1 MSFTKPKGK
10 HMLVISLVAVLF
22 IPFIYSALFAL
33 SVWDPYGRVERLPV
47 AFVTEDTGAMQGDK
61 QVNIGAEL
69 AAKLKQSKSF
79 KWEFVSAK
87 EAQEGVKNEKYYMAL
102 FIPKDFSARSVGLLD
117 SQKKLDIRYL
127 TNQSRDYVADLI
139 TSTGAKTI
147 ASRLNTE
154 ITQKYLEVIF
164 EKLDGFKDKLGT
176 AVDGSG
182 KLLDGSQA
190 MGAGLEKLNGGL
202 NKLVAGEK
210 TMGSK
215 VSFAYGQFGQ
225 LTRGLGVLTA
235 KLGEFN
241 AGQTQLGA
249 GIAAAK
255 NGAEQLAAN
264 GARLSEGLDK
274 LSGGLSVADSALQEA
289 TRKANDPQNDI
300 KLDLLKGGSAR
311 VSDSLGQLT
320 AGSGKIAD
328 ALGKMN
334 AGVPSAAELEAA
346 KKSVQGSSVELSFS
360 EKMKLVRD
368 IKAEAK
374 SLNGNYVKKLASTG
388 AFAKL
393 DKSEQEELLNA
404 IYEVQDENLTA
415 TLGTAQRLIGK
426 KIKEKSGAAKERVT
440 KLVDGL
446 SKIRAGLDG
455 GLYDGANKLHA
466 GLTELTNKYTQLDNG
481 VNQLIGT
488 TRDSRTSINKLAGG
502 ISQLT
507 AGSQTLTNGFSRY
520 YDGVTKLDAGLG
532 KMAEGSNKLMA
543 GGSLLQGGAAKA
555 DAGASHFQSEFFGK
569 LIAGIGTMQDGTV
582 KLHDGSLKLLDGNG
596 KVVDGLTQLHTG
608 LANGKQQLEQ
618 SQVSPAA
625 AELLSNPIEL
635 TKDTSKADVF
645 GVSSLTYQV
654 PLGLYLAA
662 LALMLVYPLVGTDLS
677 ASFGVSALG
686 GADAQEAALTAPTAI
701 DVFKRK
707 FGLLAMHA
715 VLTALITGVALQAFL
730 HIPVAQLLPLYT
742 LLVLTALAYVMFIA
756 CCTLV
761 LGNVGKFV
769 VLLFFIVQLSVS
781 GGTFPIETTNGIYE
795 FLNKLMPLT
804 YIMKGLNYCLFDST
818 LSAHLTS
825 ALIYTSCMF
834 VTFSGLLYLGYKLA
848 EKREEL

>member
-1 MSFTKPKGK
+1 MSFNKLKGK

-47 AFVTEDTGAMQGDK
+47 AFVTEDAGAMQGDK
-61 QVNIGAEL
+61 QVNIGSEL

-87 EAQEGVKNEKYYMAL
+87 EAQDGVKNEKYYMAL
-102 FIPKDFSARSVGLLD
+102 FIPKDFSARSIGLLD
-117 SQKKLDIRYL
+117 SQKKLGIRYL

-147 ASRLNTE
+147 AFRLNTE

-164 EKLDGFKDKLGT
+164 EKLTGFKDKLGT

-182 KLLDGSQA
+182 KLLEGSQA
-190 MGAGLEKLNGGL
+190 MGAGLEKLSGGL
-202 NKLVAGEK
+202 DKLAAGEK
-210 TMGSK
+210 TMRNK
-215 VSFAYGQFGQ
+215 VGFAYGQFGQ
-225 LTRGLGVLTA
+225 LTGGLGTLNA

-241 AGQTQLGA
+241 AGQSQLNA
-249 GIAAAK
+249 GIATAK

-264 GARLSEGLDK
+264 GAKLSEGLGK
-274 LSGGLSVADSALQEA
+274 LSGGLSLTDAALQEA
-289 TRKANDPQNDI
+289 TRKANNPQNDA
-300 KLDLLKGGSAR
+300 KLSALKGGSAR

-320 AGSGKIAD
+320 DGSAKIAS
-328 ALGKMN
+328 ALGQMN
-334 AGVPSAAELEAA
+334 AGVPSAAELQEA
-346 KKSVQGSSVELSFS
+346 KKAAQGSSVSLSFS
-360 EKMKLVRD
+360 EQMKIVRE
-368 IKAEAK
+368 IKAESR
-374 SLNGNYVKKLASTG
+374 SLNSNYASKLASTK

-393 DKSEQEELLNA
+393 DKAEQQEILNA
-404 IYEVQDENLTA
+404 IYEVQEENLTT
-415 TLGTAQRLIGK
+415 TLGTAQRLISK
-426 KIKEKSGAAKERVT
+426 KIKEKAEAAKERVN
-440 KLVDGL
+440 KLIDGM

-455 GLYDGANKLHA
+455 GLYEGANKLHA
-466 GLTELTNKYTQLDNG
+466 GLNELTSKYTQLDG
-481 VNQLIGT
+481 GINQLIGA
-488 TRDSRTSINKLAGG
+488 TRDSRASINKLADGIAQLNSGG
-502 ISQLT
+502 
-507 AGSQTLTNGFSRY
+507 QTLTNGFSRY

-532 KMAEGSNKLMA
+532 KLAAGSNKLTA
-543 GGSLLQGGAAKA
+543 GGTLLQGGVAKL
-555 DAGASHFQSEFFGK
+555 DAGAHRFQSEFFGK
-569 LIAGIGTMQDGTV
+569 LIAGIGSMQDGTV
-582 KLHDGSLKLLDGNG
+582 KLHDGSMKLLDGNG

-608 LANGKQQLEQ
+608 LANGKQQLDQ
-618 SQVSPAA
+618 SQASPAA

-635 TKDTSKADVF
+635 VKDTSKADVF

-662 LALMLVYPLVGTDLS
+662 LALMLVYPLVGTGLS
-677 ASFGVSALG
+677 ASFGVSALSG
-686 GADAQEAALTAPTAI
+686 TDAQEAALTAPTAI

-707 FGLLAMHA
+707 FGLLTTHA

-730 HIPVAQLLPLYT
+730 RIPVAQLLPLYA

-804 YIMKGLNYCLFDST
+804 YIMKGLNYCLFGST
-818 LSAHLTS
+818 LSSHLTS